1 MRYRG
6 SAVEPC
12 PIPFSLAAM
21 RPVPSQSHPLPS
33 QQDDV
38 ASPAR
43 RRCIVA
49 LAAVSA
55 ASGGLVGRAYAQM
68 AAASPRRQLVVV
80 QLVDR
85 TGPQADL
92 ARDYLAGA
100 KVQFDAANAVAN
112 AAVNAG
118 SGGPHIVH
126 IVRDADPDP
135 RGAARQALALV
146 ETEKADVL
154 FGPGDSLL
162 PSLTTAPDLA
172 RRGVQ
177 IVAPLSGLALPA
189 DNIWYTRVDYESEL
203 DAAVKQ
209 LRSYGL
215 SGIALAV
222 APDFA
227 AGMLADGSPWLARI
241 EQQLATRAFGLG
253 GNVGDSARR
262 IAAGRPGAVLIA
274 GDTLAYGNLGRALAA
289 HGWFGFLVGL
299 SAVSPASAR
308 EILGTGYAGGIVLT
322 QVAPGPQESTLRVVK
337 EHVARMKQYLDEPPS
352 PATLAGYIGAAWLVR
367 VAAAARTPGALE
379 LRRAMQTRV
388 DIGDFTLDFTR
399 SLRGSQ
405 YVQLAAIGKAGVPQ
419 KA

>member
-1 MRYRG
+1 
-6 SAVEPC
+6 
-12 PIPFSLAAM
+12 M
-21 RPVPSQSHPLPS
+21 RPVPSQSHPLPP
-33 QQDDV
+33 QHEHL
-38 ASPAR
+38 ASPDR
-43 RRCIVA
+43 RRCLAA

-55 ASGGLVGRAYAQM
+55 LSGGLAGPAYAQM
-68 AAASPRRQLVVV
+68 AATSPRRQLVVA

-100 KVQFDAANAVAN
+100 KVQFDAANA
-112 AAVNAG
+112 AVKAG
-118 SGGPHIVH
+118 GAGPHIVH

-146 ETEKADVL
+146 ENEKAEVL
-154 FGPGDSLL
+154 FGPGDGLL
-162 PSLTTAPDLA
+162 PGLTTAPELA

-203 DAAVKQ
+203 DAAVRQ

-227 AGMLADGSPWLARI
+227 AGTLADGSPWLARI
-241 EQQLATRAFGLG
+241 EQQLATRAFVLG
-253 GNVGDSARR
+253 RDVADSARR
-262 IAAGRPGAVLIA
+262 IAASRPGAVLIA

-289 HGWFGFLVGL
+289 NGWFGFLVGL

-367 VAAAARTPGALE
+367 VAAAARAPGALE
-379 LRRAMQTRV
+379 LRRAMQTRI

-399 SLRGSQ
+399 GLRGSQ